1 MPKQHIEGL
10 LSRLHE
16 RFAGSETNTEQQA
29 LMQQLQSQLDG
40 AAPPDTSAVT
50 TAEML
55 LLELKDRHPV
65 IAEALRE
72 LIEELA
78 SIGI

>member
-1 MPKQHIEGL
+1 MPNQHIEGL
-10 LSRLHE
+10 LTRLHA
-16 RFAGSETNTEQQA
+16 RFADSDTSPQQQA
-29 LMQQLQSQLDG
+29 LMQQLQAGINGSAAADG
-40 AAPPDTSAVT
+40 SLKT

-55 LLELKDRHPV
+55 LLELQDRHPV

-72 LIEELA
+72 LIEELG